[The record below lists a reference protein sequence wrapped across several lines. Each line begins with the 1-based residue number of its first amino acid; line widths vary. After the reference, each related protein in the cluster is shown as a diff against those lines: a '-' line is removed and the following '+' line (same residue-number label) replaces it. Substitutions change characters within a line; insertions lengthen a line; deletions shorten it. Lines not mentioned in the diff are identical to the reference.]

1 MHDNKDIGGVLRMVY
16 FHVQGRLFGKG
27 DLWMSHVYTV
37 GRVLYAEEE
46 SGPEVLGLKP
56 GPLRGTRGLLRT
68 GSKEPWTLAGRQA
81 ALWGTR
87 PGDTVVPRHTKPGRK
102 PLSQPGGIQPEDRIF
117 FNDPTS
123 SLPHRLCSIRIGCVT
138 WLGFHCPACV
148 VCSTGCRRRVTS
160 GIITAWG
167 STKKQ
172 TLKILRAKVWGQFT
186 VEEWSSNLAVYQSC
200 LRSLYS

>member
-1 MHDNKDIGGVLRMVY
+1 MTIRTSEEFWGWYIFTFREDFR
-16 FHVQGRLFGKG
+16 KG

-87 PGDTVVPRHTKPGRK
+87 PLDTVVPRHTKPGRK
-102 PLSQPGGIQPEDRIF
+102 PLTVSLGGFSQRTGFSLMIQLPLCPTGFVLSAHGVWLGWASTALPVWFALQAAGGELPLE
-117 FNDPTS
+117 S
-123 SLPHRLCSIRIGCVT
+123 SLLEVPPKNRPWKS
-138 WLGFHCPACV
+138 
-148 VCSTGCRRRVTS
+148 
-160 GIITAWG
+160 
-167 STKKQ
+167 
-172 TLKILRAKVWGQFT
+172 
-186 VEEWSSNLAVYQSC
+186 
-200 LRSLYS
+200 